1 MELAGKADAIG
12 VHLSGNSCK
21 NSVDNMSRKLLSMM
35 HLTDFLDGSSVVF
48 FDLFHRV
55 TIVYDGNTAIVLY
68 ILILFF
74 TSSVWII
81 KVTQWTAYDWIACS
95 RMALILVSCVV
106 ASFASATFG
115 SFIYS
120 DLLGL
125 KLVWYGS
132 TQKALLIYVP
142 HVLFGFT
149 SMLLFLLPRKLSVN
163 RFDHMLLAKT
173 LYCLAMATYFMQKRI
188 MSAYLP
194 LSMVLIISI
203 CAIQGRRVSAFLR
216 HLQIAITIAML
227 TANQTKSTLAVTLP
241 IIGFTRT
248 DAVPHDTIA
257 ALIVAYCCSNL
268 VVVPCLPILCEYAA
282 ALRRLVRF
290 FLVTSLFVA
299 FSFLLM
305 EERIQI
311 GFKSSTLLKKIS
323 SDKHV
328 PYSKEA
334 PKRLTVVHF
343 HSPNMTPSSVLMLA
357 KHDALMAN
365 ERRILSPLF
374 SSDQEVASLSADPK
388 FGVLE
393 GTPMEAF
400 YLYASKVQSKT
411 FLRTSRAPELPT
423 PTLQKAAEQRVAQGW
438 NVSYILKG
446 SDSHVLSLR
455 FAKND
460 SSMVRGWSFS
470 FDVNTAP
477 NMTWI
482 RYDGSDSFS
491 FWLLLEGNT
500 DGPSVSPP
508 TVTFMVS
515 SARYG
520 ASRSKD
526 DLSKLNFEFWESP
539 SVMVSSAAEY
549 VL

>member
-12 VHLSGNSCK
+12 AQLSGNARK
-21 NSVDNMSRKLLSMM
+21 TSVDNMSRKVLSMM
-35 HLTDFLDGSSVVF
+35 HLTDFLDSSSVVF

-68 ILILFF
+68 VLILFF

-81 KVTQWTAYDWIACS
+81 KAAHWTAYDWIACS
-95 RMALILVSCVV
+95 RMALTLISCMV

-132 TQKALLIYVP
+132 IQKALLIYVP

-149 SMLLFLLPRKLSVN
+149 SMLLFLLPRKLSIN

-173 LYCLAMATYFMQKRI
+173 LYCLAMATYFMRKRI

-194 LSMVLIISI
+194 LSMVFTINI

-216 HLQIAITIAML
+216 HLQIAITIAVL
-227 TANQTKSTLAVTLP
+227 TASQTKSTLAVTLP
-241 IIGFTRT
+241 IIGFTQT
-248 DAVPHDTIA
+248 EAIPHDTIA
-257 ALIVAYCCSNL
+257 ALIVAYCSSNL

-282 ALRRLVRF
+282 ALRRLVRI
-290 FLVTSLFVA
+290 FLATSLFVA

-305 EERIQI
+305 EERIPTG
-311 GFKSSTLLKKIS
+311 GFKSLTVPKKIS

-357 KHDALMAN
+357 RHDALMAN
-365 ERRILSPLF
+365 EKRILSPLF

-388 FGVLE
+388 FGALE

-400 YLYASKVQSKT
+400 YLYASRVQSKT
-411 FLRTSRAPELPT
+411 FLRTSRAPELPM
-423 PTLQKAAEQRVAQGW
+423 PVLQKAAEQRVNQGW
-438 NVSYILKG
+438 NISYILKG
-446 SDSHVLSLR
+446 SDSHVMSLR
-455 FAKND
+455 FAKNG
-460 SSMVRGWSFS
+460 SSVVKDWSFN

-482 RYDGSDSFS
+482 RCDGSDSFS
-491 FWLLLEGNT
+491 FWLLLEENT
-500 DGPSVSPP
+500 VEPSASP
-508 TVTFMVS
+508 TATFVVS

-526 DLSKLNFEFWESP
+526 DLSKLDFEFWESP